1 MRHKKSHPIL
11 GSGLELVLHTDSDFQ
26 HLSRLSARSVD
37 DLELHCLCTTLDDD
51 YAIEDQL
58 DYFRAV
64 DIIGRYFNYIKQ
76 KCTFHAEQQIR
87 KRLKNDRTNQQCPT
101 LTIYRH

>member
-76 KCTFHAEQQIR
+76 NALFMQSSRSERGLRMIGLTNSV
-87 KRLKNDRTNQQCPT
+87 RL
-101 LTIYRH
+101 